1 MIKASDLIDLVQI
14 QLANWNISRD
24 ESALYQYLNMGL
36 VDLYEK
42 FNLGLKSETI
52 QIIPEQ
58 AVYQLKNEDV
68 NLVMKVY
75 TEDGQELNSS
85 DVIDSRE
92 WDYKIVNYKTLLIH
106 NPKRVDGLL
115 YVLYKGSPT
124 VIVDANDR
132 LEIPD
137 AFKEALMLYMMYLG
151 TATIHS
157 EASNEY
163 RSWDTKSVFLQ
174 LYTNK
179 CAELLQF
186 GYRVPID
193 SEAMPLYAKGYR

>member
-24 ESALYQYLNMGL
+24 ESALYQYLNMGM

-52 QIIPEQ
+52 QIVPEQ
-58 AVYQLKNEDV
+58 AVYQLKNDDV
-68 NLVMKVY
+68 NLVLKVY
-75 TEDGQELNSS
+75 TEDGTELNSS

-92 WDYKIVNYKTLLIH
+92 WDYKIVNYRTLLVH
-106 NPKRVDGLL
+106 NPRGVDGLL
-115 YVLYKGSPT
+115 YVLYKASP
-124 VIVDANDR
+124 VVVVDKNDR
-132 LEIPD
+132 LDIPD
-137 AFKEALMLYMMYLG
+137 TFKEALMLYMMYLG

-193 SEAMPLYAKGYR
+193 SEAMPMYAKGYR

>member
-24 ESALYQYLNMGL
+24 ESALYQYLNMGM

-52 QIIPEQ
+52 QIVPEQ
-58 AVYQLKNEDV
+58 AVYQLKNDDV
-68 NLVMKVY
+68 NLVLKVY
-75 TEDGQELNSS
+75 TEDGTELNSS

-92 WDYKIVNYKTLLIH
+92 WDYKIVNYRTLLVH
-106 NPKRVDGLL
+106 NPRGVDGLL
-115 YVLYKGSPT
+115 YVLYKASP
-124 VIVDANDR
+124 VVVVDKNDR
-132 LEIPD
+132 LDIPD
-137 AFKEALMLYMMYLG
+137 TFKEALMLYMMYLG

-157 EASNEY
+157 EASNEF

-193 SEAMPLYAKGYR
+193 SEAMPMYAKGYR